1 MKNKMIKSVLFL
13 VLAGFPCLVNAQS
26 PSWLWAIDSEG
37 ASNESCLQLVTSVDG
52 STYLQGSFSDSFSVG
67 ELQGDYNGT
76 FLDDNFLAKF
86 SPAGEPEWMLTLGQP
101 GFAFI
106 FSNSLE
112 TDSEGNI
119 YIACNLL
126 RDFETQGEITFTLG
140 GESIILPDS
149 VDNVSFIAKLDPEGN
164 TVWINTLDGA
174 QLSNLRLAVDN
185 DDRLYVAGAFF
196 GNVQINNTTV
206 NNLGAGDL
214 LLCSLDTDGNIDWVM
229 GLGSPED
236 EQSVVIEPCEGGGVL
251 MSSTWSGDS
260 IFVGNLHVVNP
271 DAING
276 GTIFEENNRDRWV
289 AKVNPDATAQWLV
302 REGGL
307 LSEEAGKLESTP
319 TGGAMVLSS
328 LLPPI
333 DIGGQFFDTPGWLLT
348 RYSPTGELENTVHI
362 PTQAPGSSSILGIE
376 NDRYILALNTS
387 DPTFTYGDFA
397 FSNSGG
403 ANGTT
408 DAYIAAIDQDGAP
421 QWMIQVGAEDG
432 EVINVLSAAPSGEIM
447 AGGAYS
453 SMELDL
459 GDFTLENSGT
469 FTRDFFLGSLNIAL
483 SILENPGVT
492 EFKVFP
498 NPAISQVALDLSEIG
513 TRPVTIRIVDARGAI
528 AAERSISTG
537 GIVNMDVG
545 NLSPGVYA
553 IVFVMD
559 GKLHASKLI
568 KR

>member
-1 MKNKMIKSVLFL
+1 M
-13 VLAGFPCLVNAQS
+13 
-26 PSWLWAIDSEG
+26 
-37 ASNESCLQLVTSVDG
+37 
-52 STYLQGSFSDSFSVG
+52 
-67 ELQGDYNGT
+67 
-76 FLDDNFLAKF
+76 
-86 SPAGEPEWMLTLGQP
+86 
-101 GFAFI
+101 
-106 FSNSLE
+106 
-112 TDSEGNI
+112 
-119 YIACNLL
+119 
-126 RDFETQGEITFTLG
+126 
-140 GESIILPDS
+140 
-149 VDNVSFIAKLDPEGN
+149 
-164 TVWINTLDGA
+164 
-174 QLSNLRLAVDN
+174 
-185 DDRLYVAGAFF
+185 
-196 GNVQINNTTV
+196 
-206 NNLGAGDL
+206 
-214 LLCSLDTDGNIDWVM
+214 DT
-229 GLGSPED
+229 
-236 EQSVVIEPCEGGGVL
+236 
-251 MSSTWSGDS
+251 
-260 IFVGNLHVVNP
+260 
-271 DAING
+271 
-276 GTIFEENNRDRWV
+276 
-289 AKVNPDATAQWLV
+289 
-302 REGGL
+302 
-307 LSEEAGKLESTP
+307 
-319 TGGAMVLSS
+319 
-328 LLPPI
+328 
-333 DIGGQFFDTPGWLLT
+333 
-348 RYSPTGELENTVHI
+348 
-362 PTQAPGSSSILGIE
+362 
-376 NDRYILALNTS
+376 LNTS

-408 DAYIAAIDQDGAP
+408 DSYIAAIDQDGAP

-453 SMELDL
+453 SMELAL

-537 GIVNMDVG
+537 GIVNMDVR